1 MPRGMKQKIRDEL
14 FKTMN
19 HSFIF
24 ILPAFILA
32 F

>member
-1 MPRGMKQKIRDEL
+1 MKQKMRDEL

-24 ILPAFILA
+24 ILAAFILV